1 MAPPV
6 FMTLAQPWSN
16 NHYANLIFCLSA
28 SIYVVGAA
36 PYFIIV
42 FGATMASPLFETQP
56 PAPIVF
62 LPVALNLFLTLAQGA
77 PIFIKNI
84 GAAGN

>member
-1 MAPPV
+1 MQANVINKMAPLV
-6 FMTLAQPWSN
+6 FITLARPRAHH
-16 NHYANLIFCLSA
+16 HYANLILFLSA

-62 LPVALNLFLTLAQGA
+62 LPVAPN
-77 PIFIKNI
+77 FILNI
-84 GAAGN
+84 GARRADFY